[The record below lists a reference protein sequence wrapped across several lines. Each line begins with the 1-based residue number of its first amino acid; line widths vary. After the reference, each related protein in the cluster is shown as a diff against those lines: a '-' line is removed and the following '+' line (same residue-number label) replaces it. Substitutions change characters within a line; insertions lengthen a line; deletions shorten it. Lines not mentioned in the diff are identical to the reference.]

1 MENAG
6 YMFAVIASD
15 AIGAATS
22 GDALSVPQI
31 VGYVM
36 AAMIGGGAAWKVV
49 PILLARLAVSLA
61 GAKSEKDAI
70 ERLQGQLREQIQETA
85 TARKDANEAFKERN
99 DSLRELGDVKAELAR
114 LTERTEAQSRT
125 IERQNEIQERQTKLI
140 DQLRDE
146 IRQLKDMIHGKAI

>member
-15 AIGAATS
+15 AIGVATS

-114 LTERTEAQSRT
+114 LTERTEAQSKT
-125 IERQNEIQERQTKLI
+125 IERQNEIQERQTKII

-146 IRQLKDMIHGKAI
+146 IRQLKDMIHGKAV